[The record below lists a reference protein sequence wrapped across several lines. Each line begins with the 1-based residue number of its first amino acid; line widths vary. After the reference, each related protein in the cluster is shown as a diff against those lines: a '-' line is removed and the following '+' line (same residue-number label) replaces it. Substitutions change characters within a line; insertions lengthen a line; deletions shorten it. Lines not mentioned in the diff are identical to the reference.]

1 MLSDETI
8 TLLQLYFL
16 LEYWGNEYSKIRV
29 DLRQRLELPFA
40 DALENPAVITGLTYH
55 ERRERFGKKDK
66 NLKDAIVYKFPNQN
80 LDTSD
85 GWNKGDSVH
94 FVTLDNEIK
103 LIGVADLDYAESSI
117 SFIENDALL
126 NSTQM
131 LLPPESTLVQG
142 QGAMPI

>member
-1 MLSDETI
+1 M
-8 TLLQLYFL
+8 
-16 LEYWGNEYSKIRV
+16 

-55 ERRERFGKKDK
+55 ERRERFGKKGQK
-66 NLKDAIVYKFPNQN
+66 LKKDAIVYKFPNQN

-103 LIGVADLDYAESSI
+103 PIGVADLDLQNPQSLSSRTMHC
-117 SFIENDALL
+117 LTP
-126 NSTQM
+126 TQM
-131 LLPPESTLVQG
+131 LLPPESTLVQVPRSN
-142 QGAMPI
+142 AYLN